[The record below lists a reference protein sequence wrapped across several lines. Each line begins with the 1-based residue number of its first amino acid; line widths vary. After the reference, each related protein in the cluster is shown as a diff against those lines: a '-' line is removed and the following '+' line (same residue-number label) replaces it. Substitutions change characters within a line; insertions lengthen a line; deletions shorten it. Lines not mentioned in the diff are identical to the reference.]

1 MGQIGSSLVI
11 INSMGDYIGTIIIQ
25 SVLFAIGLFKLY
37 TDMQIKMKE
46 LDVRMSAVERQDDEI
61 YAKLDSIMEKL
72 IQLQI
77 KIENKQNRHE

>member
-1 MGQIGSSLVI
+1 MEQIGSSLVI